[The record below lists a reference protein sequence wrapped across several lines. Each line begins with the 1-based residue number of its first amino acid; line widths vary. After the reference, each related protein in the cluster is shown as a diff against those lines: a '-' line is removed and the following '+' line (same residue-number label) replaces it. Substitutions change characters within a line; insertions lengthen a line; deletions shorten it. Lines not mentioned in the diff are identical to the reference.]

1 MKLNNG
7 TKALLILLCLSLAV
21 IGFLVKL
28 PSNFRQIDKELHSVF
43 YFIAAAFI
51 NLLFVNKN
59 FIRHIVISISL
70 YLFGMA
76 IEYAQEYSNK
86 FFHKK
91 IHGRYDIE
99 DIQANLKG
107 LVLFSIFW
115 MLLIIILF
123 VYQKFKFAKVDDS
136 SDWPR

>member
-1 MKLNNG
+1 MKLNSG

-136 SDWPR
+136 SD

>member
-86 FFHKK
+86 YFHKK

-115 MLLIIILF
+115 MLLTIILF

-136 SDWPR
+136 SD

>member
-1 MKLNNG
+1 MKPNNW

-86 FFHKK
+86 YFHKK

-136 SDWPR
+136 SD

>member
-43 YFIAAAFI
+43 YFLAAAFI
-51 NLLFVNKN
+51 NLLFANKN
-59 FIRHIVISISL
+59 FIRHIVIFISL

-91 IHGRYDIE
+91 IHGRYDHRRHPGQSQRI
-99 DIQANLKG
+99 
-107 LVLFSIFW
+107 S
-115 MLLIIILF
+115 LILHFLDVAYHYF
-123 VYQKFKFAKVDDS
+123 VCLSKI
-136 SDWPR
+136 

>member
-59 FIRHIVISISL
+59 FIRHIVIFISL

-136 SDWPR
+136 SD

>member
-43 YFIAAAFI
+43 YFLAAAFI
-51 NLLFVNKN
+51 NLLFANKN
-59 FIRHIVISISL
+59 FIRHIVIFISL

-136 SDWPR
+136 SD

>member
-86 FFHKK
+86 FFQKK

-136 SDWPR
+136 SD

>member
-91 IHGRYDIE
+91 IHGRYDPE
-99 DIQANLKG
+99 DIQANLHG

-136 SDWPR
+136 SD

>member
-136 SDWPR
+136 SD

>member
-43 YFIAAAFI
+43 YFLAAAFI
-51 NLLFVNKN
+51 NLLFANKN
-59 FIRHIVISISL
+59 LIRHIVISISL

-86 FFHKK
+86 YFHKK

-136 SDWPR
+136 SD

>member
-43 YFIAAAFI
+43 YFLAAAFI

-136 SDWPR
+136 SD

>member
-43 YFIAAAFI
+43 YFLAAAFI
-51 NLLFVNKN
+51 NLLFANKN
-59 FIRHIVISISL
+59 LIRHIVISISL

-115 MLLIIILF
+115 MLLTIILF

-136 SDWPR
+136 SD